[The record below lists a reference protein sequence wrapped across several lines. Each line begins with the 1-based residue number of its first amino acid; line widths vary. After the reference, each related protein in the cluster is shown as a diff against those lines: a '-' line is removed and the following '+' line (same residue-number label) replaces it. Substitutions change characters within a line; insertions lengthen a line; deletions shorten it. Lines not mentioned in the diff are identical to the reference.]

1 MANNETL
8 DTLVNFDG
16 SGEVLSVYLDTEL
29 GNKSKETVKLRFRDS
44 VRGLGDAAV
53 PEIEAVQKY
62 LDFEFDWETKGLGLW
77 VSGDDL
83 WEVVTFPIPVKERA
97 VYARD
102 PYIRIFVEVL
112 DRFAPYG
119 VALVDNEKVRLF
131 SVTWGRI
138 QAESEAFG
146 QGVKR
151 HKQGGWA
158 AARYQRHEDHL
169 ALRNLKNAVEV
180 MDAFC
185 KEWGYKQF
193 VLGGSSGVLAR
204 VEELLPQQLREC
216 VLGEFAADIQA
227 SPEEILERS
236 FEIVRQADLAEE
248 ERMVSEAFTAAS
260 KGGQGVTGLHDTV
273 YALHQGGV
281 LALLVDED
289 YAPSGYVCEQCG
301 FVSENAQA
309 ACPLCGYDEMVEAPD
324 IVDVAIHKA
333 IEMGARVNVV
343 HDNQQLREAGGIAAL
358 LRY

>member
-1 MANNETL
+1 MANDKTL

-16 SGEVLSVYLDTEL
+16 AGKVLSVYLDTEL
-29 GNKSKETVKLRFRDS
+29 GGKSKETVKLRFRDS
-44 VRGLGDAAV
+44 VRDLQDAAA
-53 PEIEAVQKY
+53 PEIEAVQEY

-83 WEVVTFPIPVKERA
+83 WEMVTFPTPVKDRA
-97 VYARD
+97 VYTTD
-102 PYIRIFVEVL
+102 PYIRVLVEVL

-131 SVTWGRI
+131 SVAWGRI

-169 ALRNLKNAVEV
+169 ALRNLKNAIEI
-180 MDAFC
+180 MEAFC
-185 KEWGYKQF
+185 QDGGYRRF
-193 VLGGSSGVLAR
+193 VLGGTSGVLAR
-204 VEELLPQQLREC
+204 VKELLPQQLREW
-216 VLGEFAADIQA
+216 VVGDFVIDIQA
-227 SPEEILERS
+227 SPEEVLERS
-236 FEIVRQADLAEE
+236 FETVRQADLVEK

-260 KGGQGVTGLHDTV
+260 KGGPGVTGLHDTV
-273 YALHQGGV
+273 YALHQGEV
-281 LALLVDED
+281 LALLVDEE

-301 FVSENAQA
+301 FVSESMLP
-309 ACPLCGYDEMVEAPD
+309 ACPFCDHDEMLEVPD
-324 IVDVAIHKA
+324 IVDLAIHKA
-333 IEMGARVNVV
+333 IETDARVNVV
-343 HDNQQLREAGGIAAL
+343 RDNEQLHEAGGIAAL